1 MLNYFSIRSQKKY
14 SGVWYCFLKHMLLM
28 LLCTIVLPVQAT
40 TGKTQMITLDVSQ
53 GTITEVFKE
62 IEKQSNY
69 HFFYNN
75 EQIDIGKQ
83 VKITVFSSSID
94 DILKQL
100 FRGTNITYK
109 VVDHNYIVL
118 TNKYFKNIPPE
129 TSQKGRHITGK
140 VVDLTDSPLIG
151 VNVVVEGTSSGT
163 VTDQN
168 GAYSLENVPVDA
180 NLLFSYVGY
189 LPRTVKTGNETLI
202 NVVLQE
208 DTKKLDEVVVVG
220 YGTQK
225 RINLTGAVQ
234 NITSQDLVK
243 RNVGNTSTALQG
255 LIPGVS
261 VVQSSGRPGADGG
274 SITIRGTGSLN
285 SSTSPLILI
294 DGVEGDINNIDMNAI
309 ESVSI
314 LKDAASASIYGS
326 RASNGVVLVTTKRA
340 QGEGVKVSYNGYVGL
355 NTPTSMPDPVNA
367 IEYMEAVNVAR
378 ANADMDPQ
386 YSSDILN
393 IYKTQGAD
401 NINYYD
407 TDWRNAVIKN
417 TALVHNHS
425 ISLSGGSRMFR
436 IFANGGY
443 YYQDG
448 QITNNAYSRMT
459 LRLNT
464 DAQLTKW
471 LKVGLDVNIRQ
482 SKATNPCLQSPEE
495 IINKALTFT
504 PVFSGVNNDETWGF
518 GQNGDNPIAVSKVA
532 GKRTGVTPELGIKGF
547 ILLQPFKG
555 FEALAS
561 YSSRRVEY
569 KYDQFIKPY
578 DTYENGVYKT
588 TYPAD
593 GNSKEEGWSQTVTNQ
608 FNAQVSYETNLSKNY
623 LKLLAGMQTEELTN
637 RGITAGRK
645 GFEFDGF
652 EELSHGDVS
661 SASNSGSRDE
671 WAMMSYFARI
681 NYSFDERYLLELN
694 GRWDASSR
702 FMEGHRWG
710 FFPSLS
716 AGWRISEESF
726 FRQAKK
732 LVDNLKIRA
741 SYGTL
746 GNQDIL
752 NTYYPYA
759 ASISSGYGYWF
770 DKKLGSGVAQTQVA
784 NEKISW
790 EKSTQ
795 LNVGL
800 DAALLN
806 SRLSMN
812 FDYYVRNINDMIQQF
827 PIPMYVGLSSPWEN
841 AGSMRNNGW
850 DLSVTWRDRVGKVN
864 YHITGNLSDVKNKV
878 TDLYGNE
885 YVGTQLTREGLPLKS
900 WYGYVSDGYFQNQ
913 EEIDA
918 SPVYGG
924 NKENVKPGYIKYKDI
939 SGPDGKPDGEINDYD
954 RTVIGNPYARYEFS
968 LNLGAE
974 WNGFDFTMFLQGVG
988 KRDIL
993 YTGYGA
999 RPFYVGRTIFKN
1011 QLDYWTPENRDA
1023 EFPLLLID
1031 GSGNNPNNIVSD
1043 FWIKSGAYLRMKNL
1057 VIGYTLPKKVLGKMH
1072 IDNLRFYASAQNL
1085 FTICSAYKGY
1095 DPENSVNGGSFYPVM
1110 QTFTFGVDI
1119 RF

>member
-40 TGKTQMITLDVSQ
+40 TGKAQMITLDVSQ

-202 NVVLQE
+202 NIVLQE